1 MSYRSVPGTAGFFP
15 VLPEARGA
23 KVVATLRAALLKSTD
38 AVTVALAGSLG
49 VEVVGV
55 EGEGVVEAS
64 SPSVARK

>member
-1 MSYRSVPGTAGFFP
+1 M
-15 VLPEARGA
+15 LPEARGA